1 MLSHH
6 ASKQKKSRHGFAMTT
21 FFYFCTINLIAV
33 GYAQEKPPLEEQP
46 DKAPAGMA
54 EEDEDSR

>member
-1 MLSHH
+1 MSPY
-6 ASKQKKSRHGFAMTT
+6 AWKPKKKSSWFCHDD

-54 EEDEDSR
+54 EEDEDSL